1 MTISEMCFL
10 LLCFNILKYVL
21 LYDFFLP
28 ENIVKYLTIMWTGN
42 GLSQSCGQE
51 NTRWEAVGSRILE
64 NHDTLE
70 DNIKENSHPI
80 NEMCI

>member
-1 MTISEMCFL
+1 MFCCMIFFNQKIL
-10 LLCFNILKYVL
+10 LSICR
-21 LYDFFLP
+21 
-28 ENIVKYLTIMWTGN
+28 N

-51 NTRWEAVGSRILE
+51 NARWEAVGSRILE

-80 NEMCI
+80 KEMCI